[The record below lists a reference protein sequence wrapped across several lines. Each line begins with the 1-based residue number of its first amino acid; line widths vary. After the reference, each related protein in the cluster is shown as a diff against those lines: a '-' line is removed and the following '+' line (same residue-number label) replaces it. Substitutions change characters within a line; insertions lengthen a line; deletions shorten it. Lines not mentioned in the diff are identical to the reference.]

1 MDWQC
6 TPEQSSHQTPYE
18 GQFLQKKKYT
28 KLMGNMLT
36 ITPSHLLNNKRQN
49 PTDQV

>member
-18 GQFLQKKKYT
+18 GQFLQQKKKVY
-28 KLMGNMLT
+28 KINGKYAY
-36 ITPSHLLNNKRQN
+36 NNSK
-49 PTDQV
+49 PLVE

>member
-18 GQFLQKKKYT
+18 GQFLQKKKS
-28 KLMGNMLT
+28 
-36 ITPSHLLNNKRQN
+36 IQN
-49 PTDQV
+49 

>member
-18 GQFLQKKKYT
+18 GQFLQKKKVY
-28 KLMGNMLT
+28 KINGKYAY
-36 ITPSHLLNNKRQN
+36 NNSK
-49 PTDQV
+49 PLVE